1 METRTED
8 LDRDDGRALP
18 SGESDVDA
26 DLMARFAAGDDGAF
40 ETLLT
45 RRRQWVLNL
54 VYRFVGDREEA
65 EDLAQE
71 AFVRLYRA
79 RRRYRPTARFS
90 TFLYRLVTNLCLN
103 ETRRRQRRPTVVLEA
118 ADEVAADD
126 SPAKTATRREL
137 AAQVQTA
144 LRRLPDNQRLAM
156 VLFRFE
162 GLSQREVAEAM
173 ECSVGAVEA
182 LLHRAGRNLRRDLQ
196 EYVEES

>member
-1 METRTED
+1 
-8 LDRDDGRALP
+8 
-18 SGESDVDA
+18 
-26 DLMARFAAGDDGAF
+26 
-40 ETLLT
+40 
-45 RRRQWVLNL
+45 RRQWVLNL

-71 AFVRLYRA
+71 AFVRLRRQWVLNLVYRFVGDREEAEDLAQEAFVRLHRA

-144 LRRLPDNQRLAM
+144 LRRLPRRGVRDAVDSASPVGPELGLPVRGRPRGGGGSGAGGVRAAAPGPAPLSAHGS
-156 VLFRFE
+156 VLH
-162 GLSQREVAEAM
+162 LPVP
-173 ECSVGAVEA
+173 
-182 LLHRAGRNLRRDLQ
+182 AGDQ
-196 EYVEES
+196 PVPQ

>member
-1 METRTED
+1 
-8 LDRDDGRALP
+8 
-18 SGESDVDA
+18 
-26 DLMARFAAGDDGAF
+26 
-40 ETLLT
+40 
-45 RRRQWVLNL
+45 
-54 VYRFVGDREEA
+54 
-65 EDLAQE
+65 
-71 AFVRLYRA
+71 
-79 RRRYRPTARFS
+79 
-90 TFLYRLVTNLCLN
+90 
-103 ETRRRQRRPTVVLEA
+103 
-118 ADEVAADD
+118 
-126 SPAKTATRREL
+126 AKTATRREL

>member
-1 METRTED
+1 

-40 ETLLT
+40 ETLMA